1 MAAYRHRD
9 IVRRPAVGRSG
20 PRGRWGGRVRA
31 ALLCLLALVG
41 AQPAMAAPQVR
52 VVIVGVG
59 SAIRENI
66 EAFMDLAAL
75 QHKAG
80 IRELLRGEA
89 TPKTKEPISEALVR
103 RLYAKAP
110 EQIREAMRPF
120 GYYQP
125 TITPS
130 LRREDDTWIARFDI
144 DPGEPV
150 RVQTVDARVQGEG
163 RGDPAIRKAL
173 KGLALR
179 SGEVL
184 DHRRYDR
191 AKEALL
197 RAARR
202 EGYLDA
208 AYRVHSLRVD
218 PLAHRA
224 DIHLVLDTG
233 PRYYFGPITIQQQ
246 ILDPDFVQG
255 YVRIQPGEPYST
267 ERLLSL
273 QSALAGSDYFAS
285 VEVHPQREAARD
297 RRVPVVVKTVPR
309 KPRRYAIGAGFST
322 DTGPRVNAN
331 VKFRRI
337 NRRGHQVLLNAG
349 ASPIKQA
356 LSSQYRIPIANLRK
370 DRFIVTAGI
379 EHEKVDE
386 GDTNRYTLGL
396 SYDRGWL
403 GAQTRLYANLSHD
416 DFDLG
421 RDRDTVVFLIP
432 GFNISA
438 VHADNV
444 LFARKGASWSL
455 DLRGGAQ
462 SLLSETSFVRA
473 ETALR
478 GVVPLGRRG
487 RLLARLRV
495 GGMEVDRFSR
505 LPTLERFYA
514 GGDQS
519 VRGYDYRALGP
530 KGPDGKNVG
539 GEFLLVGSVEADY
552 LVYKDYGVAAFF
564 DAGNADH
571 NFPTDLAKGVGV
583 GLRWRT
589 PAGMAKL
596 DFAWPLDEG
605 ASFRIHIS
613 FGSGL

>member
-1 MAAYRHRD
+1 MAAYRHPD
-9 IVRRPAVGRSG
+9 IVRRVAAGRSG
-20 PRGRWGGRVRA
+20 PRGRWGGRVCA
-31 ALLCLLALVG
+31 ALLCLLALLG
-41 AQPAMAAPQVR
+41 AQPALAGPQVR
-52 VVIVGVG
+52 VVIVGVA
-59 SAIRENI
+59 SEIRENI

-75 QHKAG
+75 QHTAG

-125 TITPS
+125 TIRPS
-130 LRREDDTWIARFDI
+130 LRREDETWIAHFDI
-144 DPGEPV
+144 DPGDPV
-150 RVQTVDARVQGEG
+150 QVHAVDVGVEGEG
-163 RGDPAIRKAL
+163 REDPALRKVLRRLPL
-173 KGLALR
+173 KA
-179 SGEVL
+179 GEVL
-184 DHRRYDR
+184 DHRRYDK
-191 AKEALL
+191 AKEELL
-197 RAARR
+197 RVALR

-218 PLAHRA
+218 PVARQA
-224 DIHLVLDTG
+224 EIHLVLDTG
-233 PRYYFGPITIQQQ
+233 QRYYFGPITIQQD
-246 ILDPDFVQG
+246 ILDPAFVQG
-255 YVRIQPGEPYST
+255 YVRIRPGEPYST

-285 VEVHPQREAARD
+285 VEVHPDRSAARGK
-297 RRVPVVVKTVPR
+297 RVPVVVKTVPR

-322 DTGPRVNAN
+322 DTGPRVNATA
-331 VKFRRI
+331 KFRRV
-337 NRRGHQVLLNAG
+337 NRRGHQVVLSTG

-370 DRFIVTAGI
+370 DRFIVTGLV
-379 EHEKVDE
+379 EHEKIDE
-386 GDTNRYTLGL
+386 GDTNRYSLGV

-421 RDRDTVVFLIP
+421 ADKDTVVFLIP
-432 GFNISA
+432 GFNVSA
-438 VHADNV
+438 VRADNV

-462 SLLSETSFVRA
+462 NLLSETSFVRA

-478 GVVPLGRRG
+478 GVVPLGERG
-487 RLLARLRV
+487 RLLGRLRV
-495 GGMEVDRFSR
+495 GGMEVDRFSQ

-530 KGPDGKNVG
+530 KGSDGKNVG
-539 GEFLLVGSVEADY
+539 GEFLLTGSVEVDY